1 MPAVKRPRAAD
12 VGGRGW
18 PHLGAASG
26 ILWRRCSLLGA
37 RLAEPWRVLFLATA
51 ACLLSRWPATSH
63 PLRLPGAQVRG
74 RLRRQPS
81 EPGRLQGQRGRVRR
95 RHRRRRQEGL
105 RGPTRES
112 RGPVSSSELSSRTAS
127 PQVPAAQAQQ
137 GGRGVASDI
146 TGRKEEKKKKNP
158 AGFHPRKFGAVQEA
172 L

>member
-127 PQVPAAQAQQ
+127 HRSLQRRHSKGGGGWRAILRAQ
-137 GGRGVASDI
+137 
-146 TGRKEEKKKKNP
+146 EEKRKRKKIRWFPP
-158 AGFHPRKFGAVQEA
+158 AQVFAVQEA